1 MMMIS
6 WAAYCVEGEKDERG
20 TTESNTITFDCRS
33 WEIVMMMRP
42 PSERENAFRI
52 VNQELAAS
60 TYILQVEKKGE
71 GVQVK
76 QQVSERYRKELERTR
91 ESERERVGEIEKG
104 EEVQKRKKKLI
115 SCTPYNHLR
124 AESKETEI
132 RPPRPRDHSSHHISA
147 PASYC
152 MRTILTA
159 KCHKKKKKRKFW
171 FGNRPKQQQQQPPK
185 KMIIIR
191 ECVGFCF
198 LIYSSR
204 YTSGPMVGRFA
215 GSILFLRLLL

>member
-1 MMMIS
+1 
-6 WAAYCVEGEKDERG
+6 
-20 TTESNTITFDCRS
+20 
-33 WEIVMMMRP
+33 MMRP

-159 KCHKKKKKRKFW
+159 KCHKKKKKRKF
-171 FGNRPKQQQQQPPK
+171 
-185 KMIIIR
+185 
-191 ECVGFCF
+191 
-198 LIYSSR
+198 
-204 YTSGPMVGRFA
+204 
-215 GSILFLRLLL
+215 